1 MSTENRPYVFEL
13 ASQIVEQVKRGQ
25 DDTATRDAA
34 ARNGVDAG
42 ELDRAVAIVEHFA
55 AGGADIQQWLHQE
68 YVIDGWLRGYLSLDS
83 SASDVSTWTLGQLA
97 ENHYAGRNVVA
108 ATPADSPD
116 GQPEPVSAISQLE
129 ARIRAIGGRI
139 QDALHGP
146 EEQKHTLLQAA
157 GRALADTDTELWEI
171 SNHALGDY
179 GQKVADQ
186 IDEQQ
191 AIIANHLRSVAGQ

>member
-13 ASQIVEQVKRGQ
+13 ATQIVEQVKRGQ
-25 DDTATRDAA
+25 DATATRAAA

-42 ELDRAVAIVEHFA
+42 ELDRAVAIVEHFV

-83 SASDVSTWTLGQLA
+83 AASDVSTWTLGQLA
-97 ENHYAGRNVVA
+97 ENHYAGRDVA
-108 ATPADSPD
+108 PTPTDSSA
-116 GQPEPVSAISQLE
+116 GGRPEPVSAISQLE

-146 EEQKHTLLQAA
+146 EEQKRTLLQAA
-157 GRALADTDTELWEI
+157 ARALTDTLAELREI
-171 SNHALGDY
+171 SNHTLGDY
-179 GQKVADQ
+179 GQRVADQ

-191 AIIANHLRSVAGQ
+191 AIIASHLRLVAGQ